1 MRVGWDSGVLR
12 LEKNSSLTPARVG
25 VQRQGKSMLLQGPI
39 ITHVSHRP
47 NFSAIKEPWAGCY
60 RETDLDLQYSI
71 PRLLLTCSQQ
81 PKCIASN
88 NVHTTGAAAIRHCS
102 LHNRRPG
109 HPAGSEA
116 PPIIPPDVAVLSHR
130 RWGCAA
136 AHQAACSPC
145 RKSHP
150 RRRGS
155 HYSAQAP
162 LTARA
167 ELLLLCWPDGST
179 ASTCD
184 MDPPLW
190 SQQDGSSCVLL
201 RVQSQLQL
209 TPATTAMVLWVLPVD
224 CLLGVTPMHT
234 CRLVLWLGSMAGLL
248 HRTCTRR
255 CTSPTAC
262 HSSCRPSTPPP

>member
-39 ITHVSHRP
+39 ITRVSHRP

-88 NVHTTGAAAIRHCS
+88 NLHTTGAAAIRHCS
-102 LHNRRPG
+102 LHNRRHCSPV

-145 RKSHP
+145 CKSHP

-184 MDPPLW
+184 MDPPF
-190 SQQDGSSCVLL
+190 GHNRTAAAAYCCVYRVSC
-201 RVQSQLQL
+201 S
-209 TPATTAMVLWVLPVD
+209 
-224 CLLGVTPMHT
+224 
-234 CRLVLWLGSMAGLL
+234 
-248 HRTCTRR
+248 
-255 CTSPTAC
+255 
-262 HSSCRPSTPPP
+262 